1 MCKDFDINGV
11 HKYKYIYD
19 DESSI
24 NEEENSDKEDDEF

>member
-11 HKYKYIYD
+11 YKYKYD